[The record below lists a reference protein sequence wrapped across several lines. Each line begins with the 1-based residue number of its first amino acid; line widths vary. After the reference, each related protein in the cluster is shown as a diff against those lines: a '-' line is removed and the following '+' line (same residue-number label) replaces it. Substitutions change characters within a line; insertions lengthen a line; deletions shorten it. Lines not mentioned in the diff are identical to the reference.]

1 MPLFGSPNV
10 SKLAAKGDLKGLI
23 KALGYQRDWL
33 VRRQAVKA
41 LKAIGDTRAI
51 EALVG
56 ALGDSNSTVRDEAT
70 EALAALD
77 VSAVSA
83 AVGNLLRATPSE
95 AGIRQ

>member
-33 VRRQAVKA
+33 VRRQAVEA

-56 ALGDSNSTVRDEAT
+56 ALGDSNSTVRDGPE
-70 EALAALD
+70 LLN
-77 VSAVSA
+77 VS
-83 AVGNLLRATPSE
+83 
-95 AGIRQ
+95 